1 MTTNNLP
8 PARDRF
14 SLSMPL
20 YVQIAEGFLD
30 RIESGELAP
39 GDRLPPER
47 ELSDLLS
54 VNRMTVRRALRML
67 EGQGLL
73 IRRQGAGTYVAEP
86 KIERQA
92 SQLFPFTRGM
102 EQRGYKP
109 GIRLITFEKRPAET
123 SIAQKLG
130 IAVAAPVFR
139 AYRLRTLNQEAV
151 MLEDFTVPA
160 SIFPDFDRHD
170 LSNRSLYE
178 IFAKEYNLV
187 ISQAHQSLEP
197 VIASEYEAHLLG
209 VDAGAPM
216 MLERRLAF
224 DEYHRPVEYSKDLYR
239 GDRFRFIT
247 EIASLEL

>member
-1 MTTNNLP
+1 MTNDFP
-8 PARDRF
+8 AARDRF
-14 SLSMPL
+14 SMTVPL

-30 RIESGELAP
+30 RIESGELSP

-47 ELSDLLS
+47 ELSELLS

-73 IRRQGAGTYVAEP
+73 IRRQGAGTYVAKP

-109 GIRLITFEKRPAET
+109 GIKLITFEKRPAET
-123 SIAQKLG
+123 SIAQKLD
-130 IAVAAPVFR
+130 IPVAAPVFR

-151 MLEDFTVPA
+151 MLEDLTVPGF
-160 SIFPDFDRHD
+160 IFPDFDHHD
-170 LSNRSLYE
+170 ISSRSLYE
-178 IFAKEYNLV
+178 ILATEYQIS
-187 ISQAHQSLEP
+187 ISQAQQSLEP

-209 VDAGAPM
+209 IDAGAPM

-224 DEYHRPVEYSKDLYR
+224 DEQGRPVEYSKDLYR

>member
-1 MTTNNLP
+1 MTNDFPT
-8 PARDRF
+8 ARDRY
-14 SLSMPL
+14 SMTVPL

-30 RIESGELAP
+30 RIESGELSP

-47 ELSDLLS
+47 ELSELLS

-73 IRRQGAGTYVAEP
+73 IRRQGAGTYVAKP

-109 GIRLITFEKRPAET
+109 GIKLITFEKRPAET
-123 SIAQKLG
+123 SIAQKLD
-130 IAVAAPVFR
+130 IPVAAPVFR

-151 MLEDFTVPA
+151 MLEDLTVPGF
-160 SIFPDFDRHD
+160 IFHDFDHHD
-170 LSNRSLYE
+170 ISSRSLYE
-178 IFAKEYNLV
+178 IFATEYQIS
-187 ISQAHQSLEP
+187 ISQAQQSLEP

-209 VDAGAPM
+209 IDAGAPM

-224 DEYHRPVEYSKDLYR
+224 DEQGRPVEYSKDLYR

>member
-1 MTTNNLP
+1 MEINDFQA
-8 PARDRF
+8 ARDRY
-14 SLSMPL
+14 SMSVPL
-20 YVQIAEGFLD
+20 YVQIAEGFLN

-47 ELSDLLS
+47 ELSELLS

-73 IRRQGAGTYVAEP
+73 IRRQGAGTYVAKP

-102 EQRGYKP
+102 EQRGYKT
-109 GIRLITFEKRPAET
+109 GIQLITFEKRPAET

-130 IAVAAPVFR
+130 ISVAAPVFR
-139 AYRLRTLNQEAV
+139 AHRLRTLNQEAV
-151 MLEDFTVPA
+151 MVEDFTVPA
-160 SIFPDFDRHD
+160 NIFTNFDRYD
-170 LSNRSLYE
+170 LSTRSLYE
-178 IFAKEYNLV
+178 IFSTEYNLS

-197 VIASEYEAHLLG
+197 VIATEYEARLLG
-209 VDAGAPM
+209 VDSGAPL

-224 DEYHRPVEYSKDLYR
+224 DEQGRPVEYSKDLYR

>member
-1 MTTNNLP
+1 MQDFTA
-8 PARDRF
+8 ARDRF
-14 SLSMPL
+14 SMTLPL

-47 ELSDLLS
+47 ELSVLLA

-73 IRRQGAGTYVAEP
+73 IRRQGAGTYVAKP

-102 EQRGYKP
+102 EQRGYKA
-109 GIRLITFEKRPAET
+109 GIKLITFEKRPAET

-130 IAVAAPVFR
+130 LSVAAPVFR
-139 AYRLRTLNQEAV
+139 AFRVRTLNQEAV
-151 MLEDFTVPA
+151 MLEDLIVPA
-160 SIFPDFDRHD
+160 SIFPDFDRHN
-170 LSNRSLYE
+170 LSSRSLYE
-178 IFAKEYNLV
+178 IFETEYQLS

-197 VIASEYEAHLLG
+197 VIASEYEARLLD
-209 VDAGAPM
+209 VDLGSPL

-224 DEYHRPVEYSKDLYR
+224 DQQDRPVEYSKDLYR

-247 EIASLEL
+247 EIASMEL

>member
-1 MTTNNLP
+1 MTINEFP
-8 PARDRF
+8 AARDRF
-14 SLSMPL
+14 SMTVPL

-47 ELSDLLS
+47 ELSELLS

-73 IRRQGAGTYVAEP
+73 IRRQGAGTYVAKP

-109 GIRLITFEKRPAET
+109 GIQLITFERRPAET
-123 SIAQKLG
+123 SIAQKLD
-130 IAVAAPVFR
+130 IPVAAPVFR

-160 SIFPDFDRHD
+160 NIFTNFDHHD
-170 LSNRSLYE
+170 LSSRSLYE
-178 IFAKEYNLV
+178 IFSTEYQLS

-197 VIASEYEAHLLG
+197 VIASEYEARLLNI
-209 VDAGAPM
+209 DTGAPM

-224 DEYHRPVEYSKDLYR
+224 DEQGRPVEYSKDLYR

>member
-1 MTTNNLP
+1 MTINDLP

-14 SLSMPL
+14 SMTAPL

-47 ELSDLLS
+47 ELSELLS

-73 IRRQGAGTYVAEP
+73 IRRQGAGTYVAKP

-109 GIRLITFEKRPAET
+109 GIKLITFEERPAET
-123 SIAQKLG
+123 SVAQKLS
-130 IAVAAPVFR
+130 IPVAAPVFK
-139 AYRLRTLNQEAV
+139 AYRLRTLNQEPV
-151 MLEDFTVPA
+151 MLEDFTLPA
-160 SIFPDFDRHD
+160 YHFPGFDCHD
-170 LSNRSLYE
+170 LSTRSLYE
-178 IFAKEYNLV
+178 IFATEYQLS

-197 VIASEYEAHLLG
+197 VIASEYEARLLG
-209 VDAGAPM
+209 IETGAPM

-224 DEYHRPVEYSKDLYR
+224 DEQGRPVEYSKDLYR

>member
-1 MTTNNLP
+1 MTANNFST
-8 PARDRF
+8 ARDRF
-14 SLSMPL
+14 SIPVPV
-20 YVQIAEGFLD
+20 YVQIAEGFLN

-47 ELSDLLS
+47 ELSELLS

-73 IRRQGAGTYVAEP
+73 IRRQGAGTYVAKP

-109 GIRLITFEKRPAET
+109 GIKLVSFEKRPAET

-130 IAVAAPVFR
+130 ISVSSPVFR

-170 LSNRSLYE
+170 LSTRSLYE
-178 IFAKEYNLV
+178 IFTKEYNLS

-197 VIASEYEAHLLG
+197 VIATEYEARLLG
-209 VDAGAPM
+209 IDDGAPM

-224 DEYHRPVEYSKDLYR
+224 DEQGRPVEYSKDLYR

-247 EIASLEL
+247 EIASLKL

>member
-1 MTTNNLP
+1 VTTQDF
-8 PARDRF
+8 PAARNRF
-14 SLSMPL
+14 SMNTPL

-30 RIESGELAP
+30 RIESGELSP

-47 ELSDLLS
+47 ELSELLS

-73 IRRQGAGTYVAEP
+73 VRRQGAGTYVAKP

-102 EQRGYKP
+102 EQRGYKT
-109 GIRLITFEKRPAET
+109 GITLITFEKRPAET

-130 IAVAAPVFR
+130 IPVAAPVFR
-139 AYRLRTLNQEAV
+139 AFRLRTLNQEAV
-151 MLEDFTVPA
+151 MLEDFSLPA
-160 SIFPDFDRHD
+160 NIFPDFDRHD
-170 LSNRSLYE
+170 LSTRSLYE
-178 IFAKEYNLV
+178 IFASEYKLS

-197 VIASEYEAHLLG
+197 VIASEYEARLLG
-209 VDAGAPM
+209 IETGAPM

-224 DEYHRPVEYSKDLYR
+224 DEQGRIVEYSKDLYR

-247 EIASLEL
+247 EIASLAL

>member
-1 MTTNNLP
+1 MQDFTA
-8 PARDRF
+8 ARDRF
-14 SLSMPL
+14 SMTLPL

-47 ELSDLLS
+47 ELSVLLS

-73 IRRQGAGTYVAEP
+73 IRRQGAGTYVAKP

-102 EQRGYKP
+102 EQRGYKA
-109 GIRLITFEKRPAET
+109 GIKLITFEKRPAET

-130 IAVAAPVFR
+130 LSVAAPVFR
-139 AYRLRTLNQEAV
+139 AFRLRTLNQEAV
-151 MLEDFTVPA
+151 MLEDLIVPA
-160 SIFPDFDRHD
+160 SIFPDFDRHN
-170 LSNRSLYE
+170 LSSRSLYE
-178 IFAKEYNLV
+178 IFETEYQLS

-197 VIASEYEAHLLG
+197 VIASEYEARLLD
-209 VDAGAPM
+209 VDLGSPL

-224 DEYHRPVEYSKDLYR
+224 DQQDRPVEYSKDLYR

-247 EIASLEL
+247 EIASMEL

>member
-1 MTTNNLP
+1 MQDFT

-14 SLSMPL
+14 SMTLPL

-47 ELSDLLS
+47 ELSVLLS

-73 IRRQGAGTYVAEP
+73 IRRQGAGTYVAKP

-102 EQRGYKP
+102 EQRGYKT
-109 GIRLITFEKRPAET
+109 GIKMITFEKRPAET

-130 IAVAAPVFR
+130 LTVAAPVFR
-139 AYRLRTLNQEAV
+139 AFRLRTLNQEVV
-151 MLEDFTVPA
+151 MLEDLIVPA

-170 LSNRSLYE
+170 LSSRSLYE
-178 IFAKEYNLV
+178 IFETEYQIS

-197 VIASEYEAHLLG
+197 VIASEYEARLLD
-209 VDAGAPM
+209 VDLGSPL

-224 DEYHRPVEYSKDLYR
+224 DQQDRPVEYSKDLYR

-247 EIASLEL
+247 EIASMEL